1 MLHIQGFGVS
11 KIKDLYV
18 NPYDITPI
26 GAKIS
31 QPNYYNTSNANRFKP
46 VFLNIDQNDNDIV
59 LTDYLEDAS
68 NHIFL
73 RYFDEEIVDVNG
85 TDTVFVK
92 IPKFYIK
99 MILVNS
105 TNNNNSYQC
114 STSYIY
120 SVKKLDDTYIL
131 HPAFLRYGK
140 ELDYIYIQSGDWYHD
155 GNLSFNESKQKISD
169 ELPSNFEMINAHVWG
184 ACQHIYLLISMVTI
198 NNNGFMSSG
207 ANAPNGYFLYT
218 NSSGQAG
225 IFYGNYTGVTTGPG
239 RYIDGIKLNA
249 SKHIQLWDEY
259 GNREWQD
266 TGVTQSGTTGQFVY
280 RFRHFSYKINPESYT
295 VCSNNTFIPVDFGT
309 SNTMFSNIRGFT
321 AVANAI
327 YNIRG
332 IYEYQYMI
340 TPDTKSDCYIKL
352 VYYPD

>member
-11 KIKDLYV
+11 KIKDLYAK
-18 NPYDITPI
+18 PYDITPI
-26 GAKIS
+26 GIKIS
-31 QPNYYNTSNANRFKP
+31 QPNYYNTSNANRYKP
-46 VFLNIDQNDNDIV
+46 VFSNIDQNNNNIV
-59 LTDYLEDAS
+59 LTEYIEDYS

-73 RYFDEEIVDVNG
+73 KYFDEEIVDVNG

-105 TNNNNSYQC
+105 TNNGSTNNLN
-114 STSYIY
+114 TSYIY
-120 SVKKLDDTYIL
+120 SVEKLDDTYIL

-169 ELPSNFEMINAHVWG
+169 KLPSNFEMINAHVWG
-184 ACQHIYLLISMVTI
+184 ACQHMHFLRTTSVFKDDGFIS
-198 NNNGFMSSG
+198 SS
-207 ANAPNGYFLYT
+207 ANVPNGYFLST
-218 NSSGQAG
+218 NSGNPSG
-225 IFYGNYTGVTTGPG
+225 IFVGNYTGATTGPG

-259 GNREWQD
+259 GNREWQN
-266 TGVTQSGTTGQFVY
+266 TSVVQTGTTGQFVY
-280 RFRHFSYKINPESYT
+280 RFRSFSYKTNPETYT
-295 VCSNNTFIPVDFGT
+295 VCSNNIFIPVDFGT
-309 SNTMFSNIRGFT
+309 SSTMFSNIRVFT

-332 IYEYQYMI
+332 IYEYQYTI
-340 TPDTKSDCYIKL
+340 TPDTKSSCYIKL